1 MIYKNKLITSI
12 LYKVNAITVSPLSIK
27 DGEDSL
33 IVNEST
39 GKAFIPGSSI
49 AGAFRNYYENY
60 ICRDCNDDSSALFGG
75 SETGM
80 SKVICYDA
88 FPLGDANKEIISSRP
103 GIRIDR
109 QTLSAAETETGS
121 GSKFTRTFLNEGIQ
135 FVFVFELNNYNE
147 DDDFKKDQQQLENL
161 IAAFAAGDILLGS
174 NKTSGFG
181 RFKVNLIE
189 KVAYDLTNYED
200 MFRYLSKDTK
210 ASNITVSVLNKQ
222 LPSKNI
228 RFKVSAKT
236 TTPLLIKDE
245 IIRSSDEPDG
255 INIKNGSGD
264 FIIPGTS
271 LKGILRSRAEK
282 LAKTF
287 SSIDDT
293 LITNIFGIESNDEDK
308 AHISRLTCFDTKIND
323 AKEGI
328 YNKIK
333 IDYFTGGVKQHA
345 LMQEETVMGD
355 LEIECIINTFGLK
368 NLIREVGLLL
378 LVFRD
383 LCTESLSVGGGY
395 AVGRGYIKADTL
407 QLIDGETFI
416 YDFNSPDKHVE
427 DKFNSYI
434 SELMI

>member
-12 LYKVNAITVSPLSIK
+12 LYKVNAVTVSPLSIK
-27 DGEDSL
+27 DGEDGL
-33 IVNEST
+33 KVNEST
-39 GKAFIPGSSI
+39 GKAYIPGSSI

-60 ICRDCNDDSSALFGG
+60 ICRDCNNDSNALFGG
-75 SETGM
+75 SDTGM
-80 SKVICYDA
+80 SKVVCYDA
-88 FPLGDANKEIISSRP
+88 FPLGDANKEMISSRP

-109 QTLSAAETETGS
+109 EALSAVT
-121 GSKFTRTFLNEGIQ
+121 GSKFKRTFLNEGIQ

-181 RFKVNLIE
+181 RFKVDIIE

-264 FIIPGTS
+264 FIIPGSS

-282 LAKTF
+282 LARTF
-287 SSIDDT
+287 SCIDDT
-293 LITNIFGIESNDEDK
+293 LITNIFGIESNDEDQ
-308 AHISRLTCFDTKIND
+308 AHISRLTCFDTKINN

-345 LMQEETVMGD
+345 LMQEETVMSD
-355 LEIECIINTFGLK
+355 LEIECVFNTFGLE
-368 NLIREVGLLL
+368 NLNREVGLLL